1 MRKCREIFFI
11 IYIIVIISLITCFL
25 VALANYINKRLLLT
39 GPHAGKMGRKVEEQI
54 YEAAKTYCK
63 DKIDDFEKY
72 VCIENK
78 YMESFNGYIL
88 LFNKQNENNDVLFI
102 ALTLNGEV
110 TAFATLKQDELNQ
123 YKNIEI
129 DDVKVNNFIKNELE
143 KKYGVN
149 LKNFKVK
156 ERKFKIINGKFILE
170 CSVETELKDEK
181 PFFREDLL
189 LYLIG
194 A

>member
-1 MRKCREIFFI
+1 
-11 IYIIVIISLITCFL
+11 
-25 VALANYINKRLLLT
+25 
-39 GPHAGKMGRKVEEQI
+39 
-54 YEAAKTYCK
+54 
-63 DKIDDFEKY
+63 
-72 VCIENK
+72 
-78 YMESFNGYIL
+78 MESFNGYIL

-129 DDVKVNNFIKNELE
+129 DDVKVNDFIKNELE